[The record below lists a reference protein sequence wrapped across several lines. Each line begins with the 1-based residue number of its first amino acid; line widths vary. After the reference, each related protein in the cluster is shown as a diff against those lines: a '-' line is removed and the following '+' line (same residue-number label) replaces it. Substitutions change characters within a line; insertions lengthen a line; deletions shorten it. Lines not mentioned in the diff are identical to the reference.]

1 MADDRTPLDAVEIL
15 HRFWAEVWQSPQNP
29 DAIDDLVT
37 EDFVIT
43 SAGRDVV
50 SRAEFKKW
58 VIAFQETVDDLEFEA
73 VETFQNADGSRVVS
87 RWVLTGR
94 NNGFAGTEPCGSP
107 IRMTGTAVWAV
118 REDGK
123 LTHNWVERNALEIV
137 RELAAA

>member
-1 MADDRTPLDAVEIL
+1 MREPGESLDAVGIL
-15 HRFWAEVWQSPQNP
+15 HRFWVEVWQSPQNP
-29 DAIDDLVT
+29 DAIDDLVAD
-37 EDFVIT
+37 DFVIT

-50 SRAEFKKW
+50 SRQEFKKW
-58 VIAFQETVDDLEFEA
+58 VIAFQDTIHDIEFEP

-107 IRMTGTAVWAV
+107 IRMTGVAVWAV

-137 RELAAA
+137 RELTDR